1 MPCSLGRYNHHSCI
15 YRLREHFAVAFFGQ
29 SFYSLPLLATTLYVR
44 WFLYPFILMV
54 FGYPIVDILS
64 RCVFLITLIYTI
76 YWIYDIDTPS
86 RGGRPRS
93 WLRSLSVWKWASQYF
108 PICLIVSEELLDW
121 SKENCQEN
129 NIDGESIQLPRSSN
143 YLLGYHPHGSCAA
156 GALITCGTEAL
167 NFSKVFPGIK
177 PHVASTDAYHNTPFI
192 RDYVMS
198 FGCVSAS
205 RESLLYLLD
214 KNTTGISGNL
224 VAVAV
229 GGAREILESRPGHYT
244 LVLSRRRGFFQL
256 ALQTG
261 SHLLPSIGFGE
272 TNMFDQVPN
281 PASSRLRTLQ
291 DWAINTFQAP
301 LAFFYSSRF
310 IPYRRPVTVVVGR
323 PIECKRIRN
332 PTVEEVDRL
341 REEYKQQLAQL
352 FNKYRRL
359 YDPSAEDIRF
369 I

>member
-1 MPCSLGRYNHHSCI
+1 MPCSLGRYNHHSGI

-93 WLRSLSVWKWASQYF
+93 WLRSLSVWKWVSQYF
-108 PICLIVSEELLDW
+108 PIRLIVSEELLDW

-192 RDYVMS
+192 RDYAMS
-198 FGCVSAS
+198 F
-205 RESLLYLLD
+205 
-214 KNTTGISGNL
+214 
-224 VAVAV
+224 
-229 GGAREILESRPGHYT
+229 
-244 LVLSRRRGFFQL
+244 
-256 ALQTG
+256 
-261 SHLLPSIGFGE
+261 
-272 TNMFDQVPN
+272 
-281 PASSRLRTLQ
+281 
-291 DWAINTFQAP
+291 
-301 LAFFYSSRF
+301 
-310 IPYRRPVTVVVGR
+310 VGR

-359 YDPSAEDIRF
+359 YDPSAEDIQF